1 MRYYIAN
8 YDNIPF
14 HAQPAKGY
22 TKLQVI
28 LQVQL
33 AIKECVKLHGGKFE
47 DYKSWFHILDN
58 NFHEVHDFDDAI

>member
-8 YDNIPF
+8 DDNIPY

-28 LQVQL
+28 LKVQI
-33 AIKECVKLHGGKFE
+33 AIKECVKMYGGKFE
-47 DYKSWFHILDN
+47 DYKSWFHILDS
-58 NFHEVHDFDDAI
+58 NFNEVHDFDNAI